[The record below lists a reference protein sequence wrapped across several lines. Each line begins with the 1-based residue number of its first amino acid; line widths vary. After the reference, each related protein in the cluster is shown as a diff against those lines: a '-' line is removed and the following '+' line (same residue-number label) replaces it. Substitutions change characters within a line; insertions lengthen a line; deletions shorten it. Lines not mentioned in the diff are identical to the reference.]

1 MSQKSAKRR
10 RREQRLQQEQE
21 SINSQHKVEHLE
33 VLLKAGDI
41 DGYAQACWALAN
53 NRDEAPIAGEVVTL
67 SGPCEEHGMH
77 EKSFR
82 LTPQTLMIIAQ
93 LIGMETCGEAIR
105 LVAKK
110 VPPEKLP
117 CYPHGHRE
125 QAYEQIMLGVE
136 PAECIY
142 CGDTPEFILPSK
154 SIGWPDEIPVK
165 GIDGQE
171 YKTCPNCNSEYLEIE
186 GEKLG
191 QWGWKITCMDCHWE
205 IKQAELLD
213 IRQYCDQIE
222 IFKTALH
229 NVRSKWNSEPK
240 KTQQVIE
247 DAGVAT
253 RKLLE
258 KIAFATLISNKDNS
272 GKTREEMEKWW
283 NPRKILN
290 EIGKVHP
297 DCFPKP
303 VEIDSWKQDPKKPF
317 RLKTKEVLNKERVI
331 KIYKELN
338 PLAHS
343 TNPLADQPDYER
355 YREMIPKWLDL
366 IANTMEVHQVRL
378 FHHTDHFYVVKM
390 SGDRDGSVQ
399 CTTFTR
405 NAEDAVTCAW
415 PECVSNTARAYCE
428 LWSKPWSD
436 CLLPQKDDDQTNA
449 KKFGASLD
457 AKEAEEHIKA
467 NWQIF

>member
-1 MSQKSAKRR
+1 MSQKSAKKH
-10 RREQRLQQEQE
+10 RREQRLQQEQQ
-21 SINSQHKVEHLE
+21 SINSPHIVEDLE
-33 VLLKAGDI
+33 TLLETGEVDT
-41 DGYAQACWALAN
+41 YAQICWTLAE
-53 NRDEAPIAGEVVTL
+53 NRDEAPIAGGVVTF
-67 SGPCEEHGMH
+67 SGPCEEHGPH

-82 LTPQTLMIIAQ
+82 LTPQTLMTLAQ
-93 LIGMETCGEAIR
+93 LTRMETCEEAIR

-110 VPPEKLP
+110 LPPEKLP
-117 CYPHGHRE
+117 CYPHRHGQ
-125 QAYEQIMLGVE
+125 QAYDQIMFGIE
-136 PAECIY
+136 PDECIY
-142 CGDTPEFILPSK
+142 CGEKPEFILPSK

-165 GIDGQE
+165 GVDGQE
-171 YKTCPNCNSEYLEIE
+171 YKTCPNCNSECLETE

-191 QWGWKITCMDCHWE
+191 QWGWKITCRECPWE

-213 IRQYCDQIE
+213 LRQYCDHIE
-222 IFKTALH
+222 VFKTDLH
-229 NVRSKWNSEPK
+229 NVRSKWNSEPE
-240 KTQQVIE
+240 KTQQAIE

-258 KIAFATLISNKDNS
+258 RIAFATLISNKDIP
-272 GKTREEMEKWW
+272 GTIQEQMGKWW
-283 NPRKILN
+283 NPRDILN

-303 VEIDSWKQDPKKPF
+303 VEIGSWNQDPKKPF
-317 RLKTKEVLNKERVI
+317 RLKTKEVLNRERVI
-331 KIYKELN
+331 EIYKELN

-343 TNPLADQPDYER
+343 SNPLDDPPDYER
-355 YREMIPKWLDL
+355 YREMIPKWLDM

-378 FHHTDHFYVVKM
+378 FHHTDHFYIVKM

-405 NAEDAVTCAW
+405 NAEEAVTCAW
-415 PECVSNTARAYCE
+415 PECVSNTARLYCE
-428 LWSKPWSD
+428 FWSGPWSD
-436 CLLPQKDDDQTNA
+436 CPLPQKDDDQTNA